1 MSQSTTLNLSIPVKL
16 KKTAQRQA
24 KKNNFSSTSD
34 YIQTLI
40 RQDTDNS
47 KEEKLFEEFIL
58 QGLDSGNPKK
68 KSLKSLDSWM
78 VEIIDGNKANAK

>member
-40 RQDTDNS
+40 RQDADSS
-47 KEEKLFEEFIL
+47 KEKKLFKEFIL
-58 QGLDSGNPKK
+58 QGINSGQSKK
-68 KSLKSLDSWM
+68 KSLKNLDSWM
-78 VEIIDGNKANAK
+78 TGIINSTK

>member
-1 MSQSTTLNLSIPVKL
+1 MNQSTTLNLSIPVKL

-58 QGLDSGNPKK
+58 QGLNSGQSRK
-68 KSLKSLDSWM
+68 KSLKDLDSWM
-78 VEIIDGNKANAK
+78 IGIINNTK

>member
-1 MSQSTTLNLSIPVKL
+1 MSQSTTLNLSIPIKL

-58 QGLDSGNPKK
+58 QGLDSGNSKK

-78 VEIIDGNKANAK
+78 TGIINSAE

>member
-1 MSQSTTLNLSIPVKL
+1 MSQSTTLNLSIPIKL

-78 VEIIDGNKANAK
+78 TGIINSTK